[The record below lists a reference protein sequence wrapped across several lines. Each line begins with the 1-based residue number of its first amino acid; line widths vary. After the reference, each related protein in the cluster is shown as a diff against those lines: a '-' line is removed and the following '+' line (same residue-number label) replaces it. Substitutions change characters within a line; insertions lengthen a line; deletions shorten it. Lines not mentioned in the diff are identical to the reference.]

1 MYVVRAGGELS
12 PGARNRA
19 GGPRDPILRRNR
31 EPRYWQHFSSG
42 TGNNRSGGVCA
53 LSAPFALLLENFWSN
68 RALPSHGEE
77 GNNAITRAKLRST
90 LGGVSREKGS
100 AISSKIDAIAEQART
115 MERRGGGGKIGNKD
129 FHFCFFASPPS
140 YRAVLEA
147 RGFDRMRFL
156 ESLRVFGESLPLH
169 VSANLPLCFP
179 SFPFV
184 SFSFLRPRILLFFS
198 SLFLLLSFPFLS
210 LSFSFPSF
218 RFKIFIFWSN

>member
-1 MYVVRAGGELS
+1 MPGTGPADLVTRYCAGTGS
-12 PGARNRA
+12 PDIGSTSLQERGTIGAVACARYLPLLPFCSKTF
-19 GGPRDPILRRNR
+19 GQTEPSPR
-31 EPRYWQHFSSG
+31 
-42 TGNNRSGGVCA
+42 TGNNAV
-53 LSAPFALLLENFWSN
+53 
-68 RALPSHGEE
+68 
-77 GNNAITRAKLRST
+77 TRAKLRST

-156 ESLRVFGESLPLH
+156 ESLRVFGESLPFH

-198 SLFLLLSFPFLS
+198 SLFLLLSFLFLS

-218 RFKIFIFWSN
+218 RFKIFIF

>member
-53 LSAPFALLLENFWSN
+53 LSAPFALLLENFRSN

-198 SLFLLLSFPFLS
+198 SFPLFLLLSFPFLS

-218 RFKIFIFWSN
+218 RFKIFIF